1 MVRNVNYTEKM
12 IPEYRKDK
20 KPQNTRR
27 EKIEVKRNGNYKH
40 ERKIKINF
48 DLIIMGNKIT

>member
-1 MVRNVNYTEKM
+1 M
-12 IPEYRKDK
+12 IPEYWKDK

-40 ERKIKINF
+40 ERKIRINF